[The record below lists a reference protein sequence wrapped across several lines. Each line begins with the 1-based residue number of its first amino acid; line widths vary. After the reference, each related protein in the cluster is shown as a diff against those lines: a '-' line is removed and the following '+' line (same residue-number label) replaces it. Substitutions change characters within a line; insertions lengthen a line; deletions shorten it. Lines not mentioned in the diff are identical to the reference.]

1 MKKEIIQLFSLILLF
16 SVAFSSCK
24 DDDKLRTGVVYEND
38 ALALT
43 VNGQTLAGKKAVI
56 NYLNSSEAQITLDQT
71 IVGHDNIVFTV
82 ATSDANGLINL
93 NGDLSLDD
101 AEYKVTGNVT
111 SADHLTISVTQKM
124 TSVVVGKWYLQYSSI
139 IDPDF
144 GFASIEPSMIVSLL
158 TDKPMVSFMGME
170 MRPAQVEQFLKTILS
185 GYVKSLDW
193 IEFNENGNVSLQFDL
208 DANNKDVV
216 FPDGQLLKEGDLK
229 FYTKENKIY
238 LAVKAELIDLLKP
251 TLEGKV
257 DFSKLPLI
265 QTSGYYA
272 MPMLYSNDA
281 IQAPNQNNIPLKQG
295 ANCNIYVNKAMM
307 QPMIGMMIS
316 LLDDETEIGGIKI
329 KSIMMD
335 LDLIMKEGKS
345 FDLGLIL
352 AQNPAPAE

>member
-38 ALALT
+38 ALALS

-56 NYLNSSEAQITLDQT
+56 NYLSSSEAQITLDQT

-82 ATSDANGLINL
+82 ATSEANGLINL

-124 TSVVVGKWYLQYSSI
+124 TSVVVGKWYLQYSEIDDPWFGKTQEPCMITSI
-139 IDPDF
+139 K
-144 GFASIEPSMIVSLL
+144 
-158 TDKPMVSFMGME
+158 TDKTVVSFMGQSLT
-170 MRPAQVEQFLKTILS
+170 PVQVETFLKSILG

-193 IEFNENGNVSLQFDL
+193 IEFNEKGNVSLQFDL

-216 FPDGQLLKEGDLK
+216 FPDGQILKEGDLK
-229 FYTKENKIY
+229 FYTKEGKIY
-238 LAVKAELIDLLKP
+238 LAVNAEVIKLLIP
-251 TLEGKV
+251 TSESKV
-257 DFSKLPLI
+257 DISKLPLVS
-265 QTSGYYA
+265 TSGYYA
-272 MPMLYSNDA
+272 MPMLYSQENLKPSTA
-281 IQAPNQNNIPLKQG
+281 IAQGKNI
-295 ANCNIYVNKAMM
+295 NIYVDKAMM

-316 LLDDETEIGGIKI
+316 LIPDDMNVGGFPIKP
-329 KSIMMD
+329 IMKD

-352 AQNPAPAE
+352 AQNPVPAE